1 MTEKLQSLMTE
12 ADPGAS
18 FRVLLGA
25 EVVAQAA
32 LDAGISAAYA
42 YPGTPSTEI
51 MEYILLQRAARHRKD
66 PQAATSPKGGWCAN
80 EKTAY
85 ESAMGV
91 SMAGRRSLVSMKH
104 VGLNVA
110 MDPYVNSALVAL
122 DGGLVLAVADDPGMY
137 SSQNEQDSRVIADFA
152 RAICFEPADQQQAYD
167 MTREAYD
174 VSERFH
180 IPVMIRLV
188 TCLAHSRTS
197 VRLDAPIE
205 ERPLSTGSPRDG
217 WVLLPANA
225 RRLWKGLLDRQP
237 EFVAWSEASRHNVLQ
252 LSPKKGG
259 LGVITTGVAR
269 NHYMESVQ
277 ELAERPSHLHIG
289 TYPVPMARLRE
300 LAGHVDRILVLED
313 GYPFVERLI
322 GGTLPREL
330 KIDGRLTGAV
340 PQDGELNPDTVRQ
353 ALGLPGRPGVMVEGL
368 RLPGRPPQLC
378 QGCPHKD
385 SYNAIKSALLA
396 EGDTHSIVAGDIGC
410 YTLGALPP
418 YRTMESCLCMGASI
432 GMARGAAAAGLHPAL
447 AVIGDS
453 TFLHSG
459 VTPLMDAV
467 SENTHMTVVILDN
480 EAVGMTGAQPTVL
493 PDSRIE
499 PIVRGVGVHPDHVHI
514 QEAHPRRIEEMTA
527 LLRKTFRHPGL
538 SVVIFVR
545 QCLPAAKKAK
555 HVDPVE

>member
-1 MTEKLQSLMTE
+1 MTEMLQV
-12 ADPGAS
+12 AS
-18 FRVLLGA
+18 VAEPKASHRVLLGA
-25 EVVAQAA
+25 EAVAQAA
-32 LDAGISAAYA
+32 LDAGITAAYA

-51 MEYILLQRAARHRKD
+51 MEFILHERAERLRRD
-66 PQAATSPKGGWCAN
+66 PGATTAPKGGWCAN

-85 ESAMGV
+85 ESGMGV

-110 MDPYVNSALVAL
+110 MDPYVNSALVKL
-122 DGGLVLAVADDPGMY
+122 DGGLVLAVADDPGMS

-167 MTREAYD
+167 MTREAFD

-188 TCLAHSRTS
+188 TCLAHSRTT
-197 VRLDAPIE
+197 VRIGTPLH
-205 ERPLSTGSPRDG
+205 ERPLSTATPRDG

-225 RRLWKGLLDRQP
+225 RRLWKGLLARQA
-237 EFVAWSEASRHNVLQ
+237 EFVAWSEASRHNVLE
-252 LSPKKGG
+252 LSTRKGG

-269 NHYMESVQ
+269 NHYLENAD
-277 ELAERPSHLHIG
+277 ELAVRPSHLHLG
-289 TYPVPMARLRE
+289 TYPVSMVKLRA
-300 LAGHVDRILVLED
+300 LAEHVDRILVLED

-322 GGTLPREL
+322 GGLLPRDLRIE
-330 KIDGRLTGAV
+330 GRITGAI
-340 PQDGELNPDTVRQ
+340 PEDGELNPDSVRK
-353 ALGLPGRPGVMVEGL
+353 ALGLPVRQGTVVQGL
-368 RLPGRPPQLC
+368 LLPARPPQLC
-378 QGCPHKD
+378 QGCPHRD
-385 SYNAIKSALLA
+385 SYDAINAALAA
-396 EGDTHSIVAGDIGC
+396 EGATHPVVAGDIGC

-418 YRTMESCLCMGASI
+418 YRTLESCLCMGASI
-432 GMARGAAAAGLHPAL
+432 GMARGAAAAGLRPAL

-459 VTPLMDAV
+459 VTSLMDAV
-467 SENTHMTVVILDN
+467 AEDAHMTVVILDN

-493 PDSRIE
+493 PDSRLE
-499 PIVRGVGVHPDHVHI
+499 PIVRGVGVHPEHVHVM
-514 QEAHPRRIEEMTA
+514 EAHPRNVQEMTA
-527 LLRKTFRHPGL
+527 VLRRTFRHPGL

-555 HVDPVE
+555 VADKAV

>member
-1 MTEKLQSLMTE
+1 MAGPKV
-12 ADPGAS
+12 S
-18 FRVLLGA
+18 FRVMLGA

-51 MEYILLQRAARHRKD
+51 MEFILHERELHTRRDPDAA
-66 PQAATSPKGGWCAN
+66 QSPRGGWCAN

-85 ESAMGV
+85 EAAMGV
-91 SMAGRRSLVSMKH
+91 SMAGRRALVSMKH

-110 MDPYVNSALVAL
+110 MDPYVNSALVTL
-122 DGGLVLAVADDPGMY
+122 GGGLVLAVADDPGMY

-152 RAICFEPADQQQAYD
+152 HAICFEPADQQQAYD
-167 MTREAYD
+167 MTREAYE

-197 VRLDAPIE
+197 VRLDAPID
-205 ERPLSTGSPRDG
+205 ERPLSAETPRDG

-225 RRLWKGLLDRQP
+225 RRLWKGLLARQT
-237 EFVAWSEASRHNVLQ
+237 EFVAWSEASRHNVLE
-252 LSPKKGG
+252 LSPLRGG

-269 NHYMESVQ
+269 NHYFESAD
-277 ELAERPSHLHIG
+277 ELAVRPSHLHIG
-289 TYPVPMARLRE
+289 TYPIPMAKVRQ
-300 LAGHVDRILVLED
+300 LAEHVDRILVLED

-322 GGTLPREL
+322 GGTLPRDL
-330 KIDGRLTGAV
+330 KIAGRLTGAI
-340 PQDGELNPDTVRQ
+340 PEDGELNPDLVRR
-353 ALGLPGRPGVMVEGL
+353 ALGLAGRHGIVVEGL
-368 RLPGRPPQLC
+368 ALPPRPPQLC
-378 QGCPHKD
+378 QGCPHRD
-385 SYNAIKSALLA
+385 SYDAIKSALAA
-396 EGDTHSIVAGDIGC
+396 EGAAHPIVAGDIGC

-432 GMARGAAAAGLHPAL
+432 GMARGAAAAGLSPAL

-459 VTPLMDAV
+459 VTSLMDAV
-467 SENTHMTVVILDN
+467 AENAHMTVVILDN

-493 PDSRIE
+493 PDSRLE
-499 PIVRGVGVHPDHVHI
+499 PIVRGVGVDPDHIHV
-514 QEAHPRRIEEMTA
+514 QEAHPRCVEQMTA
-527 LLRKTFRHPGL
+527 LLRKTFAHPGL

-545 QCLPAAKKAK
+545 QCIPAAKKTKAAAAAQS
-555 HVDPVE
+555 